1 MFAAGVDVETVNTAA
16 PPGRILL
23 GEAEIDTN
31 TVEGVGVGVMDGVG
45 VGVAF
50 GVGLGVGVALGVGVG
65 VAVGVEPP
73 PCPPTEGEGDELT
86 FPAGDER
93 KPALTSLMI
102 SAPIVRLITAPARA
116 TPPAARNCRLVATA
130 DRM

>member
-1 MFAAGVDVETVNTAA
+1 MVTVAGVGA
-16 PPGRILL
+16 
-23 GEAEIDTN
+23 
-31 TVEGVGVGVMDGVG
+31 GV
-45 VGVAF
+45 
-50 GVGLGVGVALGVGVG
+50 GVGVG
-65 VAVGVEPP
+65 VAVAVEPA
-73 PCPPTEGEGDELT
+73 PCPPAEGEGNEPT